1 MPGSLLKNSVIVSV
15 LGLLLERPLHLYAL
29 SQTLADRLD
38 AQGTALGRGSLRNV
52 LTALTGAGWVRRDDD
67 DAGRTVFATTEAGA
81 AELRSRVEQQV
92 ADVGADHDHMAQ
104 AVAYLGLLD
113 RARAVELLRRRAAGV
128 REVVGGVE
136 AGVAGAADAGL
147 PELYV
152 VEGGYV
158 LALRRAELAWL
169 EDTARRIETGD
180 LAWTAAPAT
189 SREASQK

>member
-38 AQGTALGRGSLRNV
+38 AQGTALGRGSLHNV
-52 LTALTGAGWVRRDDD
+52 LTALVDAGWVRRDDES
-67 DAGRTVFATTEAGA
+67 GRTVFATTGAGA
-81 AELRSRVEQQV
+81 AELRSRVERQV

-113 RARAVELLRRRAAGV
+113 RAEAAELLRRRAAGV
-128 REVVGGVE
+128 REVVAEIE
-136 AGVAGAADAGL
+136 AGITRAADAGL

-152 VEGGYV
+152 VEGGYA
-158 LALRRAELAWL
+158 LALRKAELVWL
-169 EDTARRIETGD
+169 ERTASRIETGD
-180 LAWTAAPAT
+180 LAWTGSPAT
-189 SREASQK
+189 SASTPR

>member
-67 DAGRTVFATTEAGA
+67 AGRTVFATTDAGA

-113 RARAVELLRRRAAGV
+113 RARAADLLRRRAAGV
-128 REVVGGVE
+128 REAVAGIE
-136 AGVAGAADAGL
+136 AGIAGAADAGL

-180 LAWTAAPAT
+180 LAWTGVPAT